1 MKLQNGTHMW
11 SILSQVVI
19 RNRQHSD
26 MTVAMSLDGAW
37 MYFTSPCC
45 PVGIKGEWTG
55 TQMVTQT
62 FLRVRLSEA
71 CLACLQ
77 LGLTLEPPVSSY
89 C

>member
-37 MYFTSPCC
+37 MYVTSPCC
-45 PVGIKGEWTG
+45 SVGIKEEWTG
-55 TQMVTQT
+55 ARMVTQT
-62 FLRVRLSEA
+62 FLRVR
-71 CLACLQ
+71 Q
-77 LGLTLEPPVSSY
+77 PRTL
-89 C
+89 